1 MSSHGGKRHGSGRG
15 LFPLGYFFTN
25 ARDREAEYLSKWQ
38 RSSKKAYLDQKVR
51 ELGDACV
58 YDICTIFTLGLELR
72 RRENTYKGN
81 GYSFEND
88 SQWKYFSLTKRFSGQ
103 FEVTV

>member
-1 MSSHGGKRHGSGRG
+1 MLELCIPVKRVVSDSDVQSMSSHGGKRHGSGRG
-15 LFPLGYFFTN
+15 IFPLGYFFTN

-58 YDICTIFTLGLELR
+58 YDICTIFTLALELR
-72 RRENTYKGN
+72 RRAN
-81 GYSFEND
+81 
-88 SQWKYFSLTKRFSGQ
+88 
-103 FEVTV
+103 